1 MVCPLL
7 PRGCNPVIHICL
19 MDRHLT
25 YFASDVH
32 LGLDVKG
39 PEEREKRFVSFL
51 KGIPAAQTEAL
62 YLLGDIW
69 DFWYEYR
76 DVVPKGYLRVLSA
89 LQDLMDGG
97 VKVYFFQGNHDV
109 WTYSYFESLGMIPL
123 VQPHLAVIGGKL
135 FCLGHGAHALG
146 VTRVPPPA
154 PVKCSTASVNVLTPY
169 TRMPAT
175 NAPSSA
181 FSEGRRIAEKPAS
194 FAAITQGN
202 TPGTARTLPSKP
214 SSPRIP
220 YPAVRSS
227 GRNPRAQR
235 IPRAMARSYPVPPFR
250 SSAGERFT
258 VMRFAGTGYPEF
270 FRATRTRSLASF
282 TSPARYPTMSKQGR
296 PLPTSTSV
304 LMTAASM
311 PVTEKLYN
319 EQNMVPS
326 PSLIRKTSIR
336 ETKGKNHSHFTK
348 KCGPPFDAGSR
359 NSVFFRFFHRQYD
372 EITPA
377 FL

>member
-109 WTYSYFESLGMIPL
+109 WTFSYFESLGMIPL

-135 FCLGHGAHALG
+135 FCLGHGDGLG
-146 VTRVPPPA
+146 PGD
-154 PVKCSTASVNVLTPY
+154 KGYKIL
-169 TRMPAT
+169 
-175 NAPSSA
+175 
-181 FSEGRRIAEKPAS
+181 RRIFHSKTLQALFSTLHPWIA
-194 FAAITQGN
+194 FRLGN
-202 TPGTARTLPSKP
+202 NWSRHSRLAKDIPYEFRGEEEPLYAFCRDFTAPDGSRPDFFIFGHFHCRVEIPVGKTPSKLL
-214 SSPRIP
+214 ILKDW
-220 YPAVRSS
+220 
-227 GRNPRAQR
+227 
-235 IPRAMARSYPVPPFR
+235 MD
-250 SSAGERFT
+250 GECWI
-258 VMRFAGTGYPEF
+258 E
-270 FRATRTRSLASF
+270 
-282 TSPARYPTMSKQGR
+282 
-296 PLPTSTSV
+296 
-304 LMTAASM
+304 
-311 PVTEKLYN
+311 
-319 EQNMVPS
+319 
-326 PSLIRKTSIR
+326 
-336 ETKGKNHSHFTK
+336 
-348 KCGPPFDAGSR
+348 FDASTGRYLYRSGTLTSGGASQ
-359 NSVFFRFFHRQYD
+359 NI
-372 EITPA
+372 E
-377 FL
+377 